1 MTFAFTIVGGLQDV
15 NILSLTVKN
24 NASSLALGC
33 GIQQGFL
40 KLKIEQKD
48 GPVMNA
54 RILNFITQES
64 LVQRFIRPKKRHFPV
79 F

>member
-24 NASSLALGC
+24 NASSLPLGC

-40 KLKIEQKD
+40 KLKIIQKD
-48 GPVMNA
+48 GSVTKAVVLKFNIA
-54 RILNFITQES
+54 ATAD
-64 LVQRFIRPKKRHFPV
+64 
-79 F
+79 